1 MSIQIQS
8 SKVSSK
14 GQIVIPKS
22 MRSQFKEGSEVIFI
36 QEGNRIILK
45 PLESFNSYLKEEM
58 EISQR
63 IEEAY
68 ARYERGEFISKS
80 KEDFLEEIKKW

>member
-36 QEGNRIILK
+36 QEGSRIILK
-45 PLESFNSYLKEEM
+45 PLESFNSYLKEEL